1 MYKLVRFSGSRV
13 LSPVC
18 CLESCDLDTDSYRD
32 GSRRQLRLSRMS
44 TDINLMK
51 IVLDRCRWYK
61 SSELGCELS
70 SEQLRAVDRSEYR

>member
-1 MYKLVRFSGSRV
+1 MFSLGYMYKSVRFSGSRV

-32 GSRRQLRLSRMS
+32 GSRRQLRLWRMS

-51 IVLDRCRWYK
+51 IVLDMCCWYM
-61 SSELGCELS
+61 SSELGGGFG
-70 SEQLRAVDRSEYR
+70 RAVLSCF